1 MSGKE
6 SQHKLV
12 KVFSGNLWQAQII
25 QGLLEANHIVSI
37 LEDDTLSAVTSPY
50 ATLGGEVLVLVVIR
64 DRASAVRLI
73 KTNSLSS
80 VPYN

>member
-50 ATLGGEVLVLVVIR
+50 ATLGGEVLVLVDIR
-64 DRASAVRLI
+64 DRDSAVRLI

>member
-37 LEDDTLSAVTSPY
+37 LEDDTLSAVTS
-50 ATLGGEVLVLVVIR
+50 EI
-64 DRASAVRLI
+64 
-73 KTNSLSS
+73 
-80 VPYN
+80 

>member
-50 ATLGGEVLVLVVIR
+50 ATLGGEVLVLVDIR
-64 DRASAVRLI
+64 DRDSAVRLI
-73 KTNSLSS
+73 KTYSLSS
-80 VPYN
+80 VPFN

>member
-50 ATLGGEVLVLVVIR
+50 ATLGGEVRVLVDIR
-64 DRASAVRLI
+64 DRDSAVRLI

>member
-50 ATLGGEVLVLVVIR
+50 ATLGGEVLVLVDIR
-64 DRASAVRLI
+64 YRDSAVRLI